1 MLSYFKLITITHHK
15 LNVNEL
21 EKFVVKYD
29 DEDGLATQLK
39 SLKSQL
45 NLEELFYLA
54 TCNRVQ
60 VMVYDSREVD
70 LSFCKEIFQGINP
83 NLKSADFEQAEKF
96 IDIHHGLEAIDH
108 IFSVCSSIDSLVVG
122 EREILRQYRQA
133 YEKSHSF
140 HITGDNLRLLDKFT
154 VQAAKDVY
162 ANTKIGEK
170 PISIVSLAIQKLLQ
184 ADLSRDAR
192 IILVGAGETNKLVG
206 KFLKKHDFQNITIF
220 NRSLDNAKVL
230 SDALNARAFHLSE
243 LADYKEGFDCIISC
257 TGSPDIIISESTYP
271 KLLNGEQGEKL
282 IVDLAVPNNVDKE
295 IINQYSVK
303 LIDIEQ
309 LRNLANENLAYR
321 KEEVVVA
328 REILKKH
335 VHKFDK
341 IYQQR
346 QIEKALTQLP
356 HKIKEVKERALEK
369 VYKKEIDGL
378 NPDTQKLIVDMM
390 DYMEK
395 KCVGIPM
402 KVAKATVDL

>member
-1 MLSYFKLITITHHK
+1 MLNNFKLITITHHK

-29 DEDGLATQLK
+29 DEDGLSSKLKNLK
-39 SLKSQL
+39 SELD
-45 NLEELFYLA
+45 LEELFYLA

-60 VMVYDSREVD
+60 VLIYDSKRID
-70 LSFCKEIFQGINP
+70 LPFCQKLFKGINP
-83 NLKSADFEQAEKF
+83 SLQDADFEQAEKF
-96 IDIHHGLEAIDH
+96 IDIHHGLDAIDH

-122 EREILRQYRQA
+122 EREIIRQYRQA
-133 YEKSHSF
+133 YEKSLRF
-140 HITGDNLRLLDKFT
+140 GITGDNLRLVDKFT

-170 PISIVSLAIQKLLQ
+170 PISVVSLAIQKLLQ

-192 IILVGAGETNKLVG
+192 IVLVGAGETNRLVG
-206 KFLKKHDFQNITIF
+206 KLLKKHDFKSITIF
-220 NRSLDNAKVL
+220 NRSLDNAKAL
-230 SDALNARAFHLSE
+230 SDVLNARAFHLSE
-243 LADYKEGFDCIISC
+243 LAKYTEGFDCIISC
-257 TGSPDIIISESTYP
+257 TGSPDIIISESSYP
-271 KLLNGEQGEKL
+271 TLLNGDKDEKL

-295 IINQYSVK
+295 IAKNNSVN
-303 LIDIEQ
+303 LIDIEH

-321 KEEVVVA
+321 KDEVVVA

-335 VHKFDK
+335 VQNFDK
-341 IYQQR
+341 VYQQR

-369 VYKKEIDGL
+369 VYKKEIEELD
-378 NPDTQKLIVDMM
+378 PSAQKLIAEMM
-390 DYMEK
+390 NYMEK

-402 KVAKATVDL
+402 KVAKATVES

>member
-39 SLKSQL
+39 NLKSQL

-60 VMVYDSREVD
+60 VMIYDSKEVD
-70 LSFCKEIFQGINP
+70 FSFCKEIFQGINP
-83 NLKSADFEQAEKF
+83 KLTDADFEQAEKF
-96 IDIHHGLEAIDH
+96 IDIHHGLDAIEH

-133 YEKSHSF
+133 YEKSYSF
-140 HITGDNLRLLDKFT
+140 DITGDNLRLLDKFT

-184 ADLSRDAR
+184 ADLSREAR
-192 IILVGAGETNKLVG
+192 IVLVGAGETNKLVG
-206 KFLKKHDFQNITIF
+206 KFLKKHNFKNITIF
-220 NRSLDNAKVL
+220 NRSLDNAKAL
-230 SDALNARAFHLSE
+230 SDVLNARAFHLSE
-243 LADYKEGFDCIISC
+243 LKDYKEGFDCIISC
-257 TGSPDIIISESTYP
+257 TGSPDIIISESSYP
-271 KLLNGEQGEKL
+271 GLLNGEQDEKL
-282 IVDLAVPNNVDKE
+282 IVDLAVPNNVDKA
-295 IINQYSVK
+295 IANQNALK

-309 LRNLANENLAYR
+309 LRTLAHENLAYR

-335 VHKFDK
+335 VHNFDK

-369 VYKKEIDGL
+369 VYKKEIEELD
-378 NPDTQKLIVDMM
+378 PDAQKLIAEMM

-402 KVAKATVDL
+402 KVAKATVES